1 MTDYSGVSD
10 TLFIPLAGRIF
21 ISKKFPEYFYD
32 ETALSLENELPVKDI
47 MERSSVYT
55 MLSPCARYYNFDKI
69 TRDFLKR
76 KGPGVNVVNIGA
88 GLETARD
95 RIPDAGITYYE
106 IDLPDV
112 IKLRE
117 EVLPARDN
125 QVLIAADA
133 FEGSWTESVD
143 TSKPTLVIASGIFQY
158 FHKEKIIPLIK
169 LISEK
174 IPGAELVFDATNTK
188 GLKYC
193 EKYVKKTG
201 NTEAAMYFAV
211 DNPEDFAEECGMKLM
226 GWYNFYEDARVI
238 LKKKADLYSRIA
250 MKVCDKDGRAII
262 LHLQL

>member
-1 MTDYSGVSD
+1 MADYSGVSD

-21 ISKKFPEYFYD
+21 ISRRFPEYFYD
-32 ETALSLENELPVKDI
+32 ETALSLEKELPVKEI

-55 MLSPCARYYNFDKI
+55 MLSPCARYYNFDRI

-76 KGPGVNVVNIGA
+76 RGPGVNVVNVGA

-106 IDLPDV
+106 VDLPDV
-112 IKLRE
+112 IKLRG
-117 EVLPARDN
+117 EVLPAREN

-133 FEGSWTESVD
+133 FEGAWIGKVD
-143 TSKPTLVIASGIFQY
+143 ISKPTLVIASGIFQY
-158 FHKEKIIPLIK
+158 FRKEKIIPLIR

-201 NTEAAMYFAV
+201 NTEAAMYFAF
-211 DNPEDFAEECGMKLM
+211 DDPDDFAGECGMKLM
-226 GWYNFYEDARVI
+226 GWCNFYEDARVI
-238 LKKKADLYSRIA
+238 LRKKVDLYSRIA
-250 MKVCDKDGRAII
+250 MRVCDRDGRAII
-262 LHLQL
+262 LHMQL